1 MKGIVLGLGW
11 QGPVS
16 KQPLG
21 KDAGFLGYV
30 EETEPAEDLEPLIR
44 GRGISASDLF
54 THNIRGDEIE
64 GHPRV
69 SHQSRV
75 IACAAAITRSRLGRM
90 VRYPMTLVST
100 YAVGGMRAV
109 PCYRHSI
116 EAAFYE
122 ALEVN
127 PIDLDSTP

>member
-30 EETEPAEDLEPLIR
+30 EETEPAEDLEPLIC
-44 GRGISASDLF
+44 GRGISDSDLF

-64 GHPRV
+64 GRPTRLPPIPSNRLRRSDYEIAARAHGEV
-69 SHQSRV
+69 SDDAGLDIRCGGHASGP
-75 IACAAAITRSRLGRM
+75 LL
-90 VRYPMTLVST
+90 PTL
-100 YAVGGMRAV
+100 
-109 PCYRHSI
+109 H
-116 EAAFYE
+116 
-122 ALEVN
+122 
-127 PIDLDSTP
+127 